1 MRFPVAEALAVGF
14 CFGPSHHPLSGQG
27 PVPAMPTPSAGHAGP
42 VSDAASG
49 AASGAGGT
57 DGLGPGDKAAMLRAK
72 AEGLKGEVERWQAAR
87 SSQSPETG

>member
-1 MRFPVAEALAVGF
+1 MALNEVLHGWLCA
-14 CFGPSHHPLSGQG
+14 GQG

-49 AASGAGGT
+49 AGGT
-57 DGLGPGDKAAMLRAK
+57 GDGLGDKAALLRAR

-87 SSQSPETG
+87 SSQTPDAG